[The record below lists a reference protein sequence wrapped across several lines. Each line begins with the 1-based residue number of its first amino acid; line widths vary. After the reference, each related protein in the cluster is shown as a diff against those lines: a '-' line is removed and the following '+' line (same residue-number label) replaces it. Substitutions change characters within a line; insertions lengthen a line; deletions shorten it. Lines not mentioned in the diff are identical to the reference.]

1 MNGSALAAEVRCL
14 RGRLALQFCNK
25 ESDEQL
31 LQAFQSLGDA
41 QAFAGLVHRHGPMVL
56 HVCRRVLGHEQ
67 DAEDAFQTAFL
78 VLARNAAALR
88 KKSSLAS
95 FLHGIAYRTAMKAKQ
110 AAARRRKHENQA
122 PTRPPAGPA
131 DDLSWREVRALLD
144 EEISRLPEVYR
155 SVFILCCME
164 SLSQVEAARQLG
176 LKIRTVSSRLAEAR
190 KRLRRR
196 LARRGVELTAV
207 LGATALATP
216 SAPAL
221 PVLLLAK
228 TIAAAAPAVAGEAL
242 AGVVSP
248 AVAELLRSAATT
260 VWLSKSKLVIATLLI
275 AALLTGAA
283 AWAYGAWAANTLTAS
298 SQPAQPPAAPAGEKP
313 KPAPSKPEASKPVTL
328 QGGILGPDGRPKP
341 GAKLLLLGH
350 DGAVTRLGVSAADG
364 RFTVTI
370 PEKSTRHWGHW
381 LIAQADGSALD
392 FVDLYEMKRD
402 KPVELRLVADNVIRG
417 RVVSTEGK
425 PIGGV
430 RVAAESIETYGNH
443 SLDTFRA
450 AWLKL
455 WTGGKGTGLEKQI
468 YSGAA
473 ALFSTTTNA
482 DGRFTLHGMG
492 AERTIR
498 LRLAGAGIADTSVW
512 IANRAG
518 LDPKPFNQAVL
529 DNTGKNHLNYRWSIL
544 SGPDAQ
550 VIAAPE
556 KVIRGVVTDADT
568 GKGQP
573 GIVVRL
579 IRDSDEMVH
588 FPPQAR
594 TDAQGR
600 FEIHGVRKTSRY
612 LVAIACDPDTGYMAS
627 QVWADDTSA
636 HQPIGADI
644 KVKKGVIVT
653 GKVIDGATGEPIR
666 GFVMASVLRGNPFG
680 REYPGFSQMIMLPW
694 DSADET
700 DTGRA
705 YRVVAIPGP
714 ILLMAKGQG
723 ESRAHYKGTG
733 ADPKYPQYFSQE
745 GGYYAYDSMWPLQGT
760 WNKVLEIKPGVPLV
774 KQDIVLERASVVAV
788 VRVQDTEGRPLAGAW
803 ASANGPRNYV
813 PYGWLQSDSCSVYGE
828 PIGQPQLL
836 VFYHRGKKLVGTRT
850 LKPDEKE
857 PAVAKLGPPGALKG
871 RLLDTDGKPL
881 AGVIVDLRYLDRAAE
896 RTHEEIYD
904 AKQIVTDAS
913 GAFTVETVMP
923 ELRFA
928 LSFPVSRR
936 REFEPAAKSAKAP
949 IQVKPGEC
957 RDLGTITLR
966 LRSEKKGE

>member
-1 MNGSALAAEVRCL
+1 MNGSARAAEVRCL

-31 LQAFQSLGDA
+31 LQAFQSRGDA
-41 QAFAGLVHRHGPMVL
+41 QAFAGLVYRHGPMVL

-67 DAEDAFQTAFL
+67 DAEDAFQAAFL

-95 FLHGIAYRTAMKAKQ
+95 FLHGIAYRTALKAKQ

-122 PTRPPAGPA
+122 PTRRPAGPA

-144 EEISRLPEVYR
+144 EEISRLPEAYR
-155 SVFILCCME
+155 SVFVLCCME

-196 LARRGVELTAV
+196 LARRGVELTVV
-207 LGATALATP
+207 LGATALAMP
-216 SAPAL
+216 SASAL

-228 TIAAAAPAVAGEAL
+228 TIAAAAPAAAGEAL

-248 AVAELLRSAATT
+248 AVAELLRSAAAT
-260 VWLSKSKLVIATLLI
+260 VLLSKSKLIIATLLI
-275 AALLTGAA
+275 AALLTGAG

-298 SQPAQPPAAPAGEKP
+298 SQPAQPPAAPADEKP

-328 QGGILGPDGRPKP
+328 QGSVLGPDGRPKP

-350 DGAVTRLGVSAADG
+350 DGAVTQLGVSAADG

-370 PEKSTRHWGHW
+370 PEKSTRRWGHW
-381 LIAQADGSALD
+381 LVAQADGSALD
-392 FVDLYEMKRD
+392 FVYLYEMKRD

-425 PIGGV
+425 PIGGGV
-430 RVAAESIETYGNH
+430 RVAAESIETYGNN

-450 AWLKL
+450 AWLR
-455 WTGGKGTGLEKQI
+455 KGSGLEKQI

-498 LRLAGAGIADTSVW
+498 LRLSGAGVADTSVW

-518 LDPKPFNQAVL
+518 LDPKPFNQAVF
-529 DNTGKNHLNYRWSIL
+529 DNAGKNHLNYRWSIL

-550 VIAAPE
+550 VIAEPE

-568 GKGQP
+568 GKSLP

-600 FEIHGVRKTSRY
+600 YEIHGVRKTSRY
-612 LVAIACDPDTGYMAS
+612 LLAIDCDPDTGYMAS

-636 HQPIGADI
+636 NQPIRADI

-653 GKVIDGATGEPIR
+653 GKVIDGATGESIR
-666 GFVMASVLRGNPFG
+666 GFVMTAVLTGNPFG
-680 REYPGFSQMIMLPW
+680 REYPRFSEM
-694 DSADET
+694 
-700 DTGRA
+700 
-705 YRVVAIPGP
+705 
-714 ILLMAKGQG
+714 
-723 ESRAHYKGTG
+723 
-733 ADPKYPQYFSQE
+733 
-745 GGYYAYDSMWPLQGT
+745 
-760 WNKVLEIKPGVPLV
+760 
-774 KQDIVLERASVVAV
+774 
-788 VRVQDTEGRPLAGAW
+788 
-803 ASANGPRNYV
+803 
-813 PYGWLQSDSCSVYGE
+813 
-828 PIGQPQLL
+828 
-836 VFYHRGKKLVGTRT
+836 
-850 LKPDEKE
+850 
-857 PAVAKLGPPGALKG
+857 
-871 RLLDTDGKPL
+871 
-881 AGVIVDLRYLDRAAE
+881 
-896 RTHEEIYD
+896 
-904 AKQIVTDAS
+904 
-913 GAFTVETVMP
+913 
-923 ELRFA
+923 
-928 LSFPVSRR
+928 
-936 REFEPAAKSAKAP
+936 
-949 IQVKPGEC
+949 
-957 RDLGTITLR
+957 
-966 LRSEKKGE
+966 